1 MSDPVRELQSTF
13 VILDPQQN
21 ATTLSVT
28 DTVWAEID
36 SRFGSFAG
44 HILIASFQF
53 TEDWPTWERHPKGDE
68 IVCLLSGRAEMLLR
82 NEGVESRQT
91 LSRPGAFVVVPRGA
105 WHTARIA
112 EATTMLFV
120 TPGEGTENRE
130 QPGD

>member
-1 MSDPVRELQSTF
+1 
-13 VILDPQQN
+13 
-21 ATTLSVT
+21 
-28 DTVWAEID
+28 
-36 SRFGSFAG
+36 
-44 HILIASFQF
+44 
-53 TEDWPTWERHPKGDE
+53 
-68 IVCLLSGRAEMLLR
+68 MLLR